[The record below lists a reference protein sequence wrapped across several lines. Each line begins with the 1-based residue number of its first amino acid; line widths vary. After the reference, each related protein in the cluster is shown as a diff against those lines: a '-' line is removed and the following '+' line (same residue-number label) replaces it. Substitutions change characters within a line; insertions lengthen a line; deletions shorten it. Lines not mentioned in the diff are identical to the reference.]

1 MDFAPTADQRA
12 IQDAVEALL
21 ARHAGPERA
30 IALAARAEYDGEL
43 ETALEKAGFRELA
56 LGPETGP
63 LEAALA
69 VEAISRAAG
78 VISGGASLLVA
89 PMLLGEAVPGPVALA
104 GGEEPVPLRFG
115 AHARTL
121 LVARGD
127 EAFRVELE
135 AGDREAVPS
144 NFGFPMGRIRVDL
157 DARGR
162 SLGPGSG
169 GRLRAWWR
177 VALALEAAGAM
188 RAALDLTVDYVQR
201 RRQFGRPIG
210 SFQGVQ
216 HRLAE
221 CEVLVSGA
229 HWLALEAA
237 FHGADPERS
246 ALAAAHAL
254 EAAGRVF
261 HDTHQFTG
269 AMGFTREHDLHVY
282 TMRMPALRLEL
293 GGLGA
298 HRIAA
303 SRARW
308 GAAG

>member
-1 MDFAPTADQRA
+1 MDFEPTADQRA
-12 IQDAVEALL
+12 IQEAVEALL
-21 ARHAGPERA
+21 RRHAGAERA
-30 IALAARAEYDGEL
+30 IALAAKADCDGDL
-43 ETALEKAGFRELA
+43 EAALEQAGFLELA

-69 VEAISRAAG
+69 VEAVSRAAG
-78 VISGGASLLVA
+78 VISAGASLLVA
-89 PMLLGEAVPGPVALA
+89 PMLLGETVPGPVALA
-104 GGEEPVPLRFG
+104 EGEEPVPLRFG

-121 LVARGD
+121 LVARGAD
-127 EAFRVELE
+127 AFRVELGP
-135 AGDREAVPS
+135 ADREPVVS
-144 NFGFPMGRIRVDL
+144 NFGYPMGRVRIDPGT
-157 DARGR
+157 RGR
-162 SLGPGSG
+162 SLGPGAAE
-169 GRLRAWWR
+169 RLRSWWR

-188 RAALDLTVDYVQR
+188 RAALDLTVDYVAR

-210 SFQGVQ
+210 SFQAVQ

-229 HWLALEAA
+229 RWLALDAA
-237 FHGADPERS
+237 FHGADAERS

-269 AMGFTREHDLHVY
+269 AMGFTLEHDLHVH
-282 TMRMPALRLEL
+282 TMRLQALRLEL
-293 GGLGA
+293 GGPGA

-303 SRARW
+303 ARARF
-308 GAAG
+308 AGSA